1 MHDRVYMCSLR
12 HPSLLFLY
20 KGTMLHFC
28 LLTVALKFYTLNK
41 HSIIITNAS
50 DDLSLDD
57 KTVIVSYVVFKKV

>member
-12 HPSLLFLY
+12 HPIQSVISIQI

-57 KTVIVSYVVFKKV
+57 KTVIVSYVV